1 VKNPLDLTFPDAAL
15 EAAYRLD
22 FAQRWRGYHR
32 AGAALLPVLFLSFAI
47 VDGIVA
53 SGPALRATLAV
64 RVVTSVALAGF
75 LPVYFWERLRPVY
88 ERHLATVL
96 LAQAVVALGGL
107 ELIGALLV
115 RSGGR
120 EWLEASLVGL
130 LVAWSF
136 LYGSAR
142 LRVPHA
148 VGVSTAAMIG
158 AFLILASSPDVTAG
172 FALTGAFYAAV
183 GQGLGALVAV
193 TLERDAREAF
203 LRTREL
209 TAARAGTERLL
220 HNVLHPDISERM
232 RHTAG
237 RTFAEAHPAVTVV
250 LADLSGFT
258 PLCQRLGLDEL
269 GDLLDQ
275 VFGRFDEVCERHG
288 ALKIKTLGDGWLAV
302 SGLPHARA
310 DHARAGAALARDMVA
325 AVREVREVTGQRI
338 GLRIGLASGPVV
350 AGVIG
355 RTRYAYDVW
364 GATVREAT
372 AMEQGGAEDR
382 IRLAP
387 STARALEPAEV
398 VDEGGVFWLR

>member
-1 VKNPLDLTFPDAAL
+1 
-15 EAAYRLD
+15 
-22 FAQRWRGYHR
+22 
-32 AGAALLPVLFLSFAI
+32 
-47 VDGIVA
+47 
-53 SGPALRATLAV
+53 
-64 RVVTSVALAGF
+64 
-75 LPVYFWERLRPVY
+75 
-88 ERHLATVL
+88 
-96 LAQAVVALGGL
+96 
-107 ELIGALLV
+107 
-115 RSGGR
+115 
-120 EWLEASLVGL
+120 
-130 LVAWSF
+130 
-136 LYGSAR
+136 
-142 LRVPHA
+142 
-148 VGVSTAAMIG
+148 
-158 AFLILASSPDVTAG
+158 
-172 FALTGAFYAAV
+172 
-183 GQGLGALVAV
+183 
-193 TLERDAREAF
+193 
-203 LRTREL
+203 
-209 TAARAGTERLL
+209 
-220 HNVLHPDISERM
+220 
-232 RHTAG
+232 
-237 RTFAEAHPAVTVV
+237 
-250 LADLSGFT
+250 
-258 PLCQRLGLDEL
+258 
-269 GDLLDQ
+269 